1 VTSATPLYCPAGP
14 HLTKLLGSRIF
25 LNLQGKKKKDRHTNY
40 IQSCIQP
47 GSPESLHIMADDGMI
62 LNFAVPTG
70 PILQRTVLKGGP
82 WRERRR
88 VGLKQKNRLQEARDQ
103 APEVDQR
110 PQKRPRVDFDRP
122 TPSLQPYSALRA
134 DRPVISSL
142 FTSNPATKIIFE
154 DNDKPTLPQ
163 RDILPSNA
171 PLTSEQLTFTSLGLD
186 PRIAIHLTEK
196 LSITAPTAIQ
206 KASIPAALKNNDDL
220 FIQAQT
226 GSGKTLA
233 YLLPI
238 IHHILSLT
246 EDTQRDSGLFALI
259 LAPTRE
265 LCKQIYAVLESA
277 LRFTTTIV
285 AGHVMGGE
293 KKKSEK
299 ARLRKGMNILV
310 ATPGRLADH
319 LGHTKALD
327 FSSVRW
333 LVLDEGDRLMELG
346 FEEDIK
352 KITNLMDFRLKNP
365 KSEILESLPPKRI
378 NILCSATMRGDVE
391 KLGEISLKEAQ
402 HITSAEDH
410 QITQTNLFTVPA
422 QLKQQ
427 YVIVPAKLRLVALYA
442 LLKKSLIRSA
452 DNTKIIVFF
461 SCAHSVDY
469 HFRVFTR
476 TPMEMNL
483 EETKFTNL
491 YQPPELPTSKEAH
504 SLTSNLTVT
513 VFRLH
518 GSLTQQ
524 VRTTTLAAFSK
535 CQGPAV
541 LLSTDIASRG
551 LDLPNVDRV
560 IEYDPAFSR
569 EEHLHR
575 VGRTA
580 RAGNEGHASV
590 FLMPGCEEGYISV
603 LRSERET
610 GETGLNLKALSTDQL
625 LRSAF
630 PDTTST
636 TEKPSFLVDNT
647 LQPWEQVATDYQ
659 LNAERWVLE
668 SPAVLES
675 ARKAYQSHV
684 RAYATHVKDEREWF
698 DMKELHLGHL
708 AKAFGLRDRPGR
720 VNMPGMRTSA
730 GVVKADRKKAGSGA
744 RSKGVANDEAPVEF
758 KASRAKMIRMGKMGA
773 SADEFNIG

>member
-1 VTSATPLYCPAGP
+1 
-14 HLTKLLGSRIF
+14 
-25 LNLQGKKKKDRHTNY
+25 
-40 IQSCIQP
+40 
-47 GSPESLHIMADDGMI
+47 MADDGML

-70 PILQRTVLKGGP
+70 PILPRTVLKGGP

-88 VGLKQKNRLQEARDQ
+88 VSLKQKNRLQEERDQ
-103 APEVDQR
+103 APERDQR
-110 PQKRPRVDFDRP
+110 PQKRPRIEFDK
-122 TPSLQPYSALRA
+122 PSPLLQTSSAQRA

-142 FTSNPATKIIFE
+142 FTYNPATKIVFE
-154 DNDKPTLPQ
+154 DTDQPLTPQ
-163 RDILPSNA
+163 KDILPSNA
-171 PLTSEQLTFTSLGLD
+171 PLTSEQLTFTSLGLA
-186 PRIAIHLTEK
+186 PKIAIHLTEK
-196 LSITAPTAIQ
+196 LSISAPTAIQ

-238 IHHILSLT
+238 IHHILSLS

-352 KITNLMDFRLKNP
+352 KITNLLDFRLKNP
-365 KSEILESLPPKRI
+365 KSEILESLPSKRI

-391 KLGEISLKEAQ
+391 KLGEISLKQAQ
-402 HITSAEDH
+402 HITPGED
-410 QITQTNLFTVPA
+410 QQTVGGTANTNFTVPA

-427 YVIVPAKLRLVALYA
+427 YVIVPAKLRMVALYA

-452 DNTKIIVFF
+452 DNTKLIVFF
-461 SCAHSVDY
+461 SCADSVDF

-476 TPMEMNL
+476 TSMEMNL
-483 EETKFTNL
+483 EETKFTNI
-491 YQPPELPTSKEAH
+491 YQHPDLPTSKEAH

-580 RAGNEGHASV
+580 RAGNDGHASI

-610 GETGLNLKALSTDQL
+610 GETGLNLKALSVDQL

-630 PDTTST
+630 PDAQSKIA
-636 TEKPSFLVDNT
+636 KPDFLVDNS
-647 LQPWEQVATDYQ
+647 LQPWEQVATDFQ

-668 SPAVLES
+668 SPAALEA
-675 ARKAYQSHV
+675 ARKGYQSHI
-684 RAYATHVKDEREWF
+684 RAYATHVKEEREWF
-698 DMKELHLGHL
+698 DIKELHLGHL
-708 AKAFGLRDRPGR
+708 AKAFGLRDRPGK
-720 VNMPGMRTSA
+720 VNMPGMRASA
-730 GVVKADRKKAGSGA
+730 SKVKADRKKAGAGT
-744 RSKGVANDEAPVEF
+744 RTKVANDEAPIEF
-758 KASRAKMIRMGKMGA
+758 KASRAKMIKMGQMGA